1 MANDYWEQRVLAD
14 ERRATEIARN
24 ASDELAKM
32 YRTQYLRVVKEIE
45 KLKGEIDYG
54 AELTRTQL
62 WNYARWRKVEESLRD
77 CVAESTRIG
86 TEVIHAAL
94 EKEFERVIGDKVMNY
109 GGAIG
114 RNGMMALTQLEKNR
128 ILSGTW
134 SGDHYSA
141 RIWKN
146 TSAVA
151 DRMRNEITNML
162 VDGKSTQDIRRTVM
176 REFGVGYHNADRLVR
191 TEVSYVHNQMTLA
204 RYKANGDSLVKILN
218 VEDGKACEICR
229 ELPGKPYDINA
240 APFLPAHPRCRC
252 CYAPWTYSD
261 RKKWAK
267 EHPEEG
273 TEAIANRSKIPNG
286 SDGQNGPNSLQNQG
300 FTGIMETKEHVNHK
314 REIRRDEAFEMG
326 LNAYIERLR
335 NDSLEEIYDIE
346 QIVKDAKQKGGRH
359 FGKYIDAQTWKESS
373 VRKAIQSFRMTAEEH
388 RAKIL
393 DPERFDGTWNDK
405 TEQEKIGL
413 LMKWQKDEAKNWQ
426 LWLIMLEV
434 ARERG
439 IHV

>member
-1 MANDYWEQRVLAD
+1 MANNYWEERVLAD
-14 ERRATEIARN
+14 ERRATEIAQN

-54 AELTRTQL
+54 QELTRTQL

-86 TEVIHAAL
+86 TEVIHEAL

-114 RNGMMALTQLEKNR
+114 RNGLMALTKLEKNR

-146 TSAVA
+146 TSAIA

-162 VDGKSTQDIRRTVM
+162 VDGKSTQDIRRAVM

-218 VEDGKACEICR
+218 VEDGKACEVCR

-261 RKKWAK
+261 RKKWAE
-267 EHPEEG
+267 EHPEEP
-273 TEAIANRSKIPNG
+273 ENIANRLEIPDSSEKTEAPLETTEMTRRKIGKRGQEIIDKPTYNKLTRAFLRQG
-286 SDGQNGPNSLQNQG
+286 GIIVRGEDAERHLGNWAYASYVAEMNTAFIRDDATVSD
-300 FTGIMETKEHVNHK
+300 V
-314 REIRRDEAFEMG
+314 
-326 LNAYIERLR
+326 
-335 NDSLEEIYDIE
+335 LEEMYH
-346 QIVKDAKQKGGRH
+346 AKQQRRGDYADKSPEER
-359 FGKYIDAQTWKESS
+359 YLRREIDAQKYLQSVVKKYKIPIEEQMVTQRNLADYEQKLKELLE
-373 VRKAIQSFRMTAEEH
+373 TA
-388 RAKIL
+388 
-393 DPERFDGTWNDK
+393 G
-405 TEQEKIGL
+405 
-413 LMKWQKDEAKNWQ
+413 
-426 LWLIMLEV
+426 
-434 ARERG
+434 
-439 IHV
+439 